1 MLTVELNRQINA
13 GYLIYCGIV
22 FCGLGNGLRF
32 LNPASNSK
40 ANFASILQS
49 DLGMPHLFATSI
61 IPFMSIF
68 HLDRHTSP
76 STPLGIV
83 FKYLHYNT
91 LAKGKIF
98 WGGALVEARKR
109 FGMF

>member
-1 MLTVELNRQINA
+1 MLTVELNRQIGA

-22 FCGLGNGLRF
+22 FCGLGNDIRF

-40 ANFASILQS
+40 TNFASIKQS
-49 DLGMPHLFATSI
+49 DLGMPHLFARLLM
-61 IPFMSIF
+61 PFMSIF
-68 HLDRHTSP
+68 HWVGHTSP
-76 STPLGIV
+76 TTLWV
-83 FKYLHYNT
+83 LFFKYLHYTT

-98 WGGALVEARKR
+98 WGGALVEVRKR